1 MMRVSYGMLEKKK
14 MGTISKYKI
23 LSQAKESFTRAEYKS
38 ALDKFAEVLQS
49 YPNSKEAFNGVI
61 LSEMA
66 MSGEEGAEAL
76 FDYYEILREEDKEEA
91 DTIMSE
97 ILEGMDGSLERLSEV
112 FAEPLRNRLEFEE
125 GILYSDF
132 VKILQ
137 EGGDFV
143 ETFEN
148 IMFSTRV
155 IITSKEDF
163 IDFLDKLIEHD
174 FEQMALTYLENAL
187 SVYPSDKLLRKLLKK
202 LAQGKNIEN

>member
-1 MMRVSYGMLEKKK
+1 
-14 MGTISKYKI
+14 MGTLSKYKI
-23 LSQAKESFTRAEYKS
+23 LSQAKESFSRAEYKR
-38 ALDKFAEVLQS
+38 ALDKFAQVLQN

-76 FDYYEILREEDKEEA
+76 FDYYEILKDEDIEQA
-91 DTIMSE
+91 DVIMSD
-97 ILEGMDGSLERLSEV
+97 ILEGMDGSLEKLSEV
-112 FAEPLRNRLEFEE
+112 FAEPLRERLEFEE

-132 VKILQ
+132 KKILQ

-155 IITSKEDF
+155 IITNKEDF
-163 IDFLDKLIEHD
+163 IDFLDKLIEHN
-174 FEQMALTYLENAL
+174 FAQMALTYLENAL
-187 SVYPSDKLLRKLLKK
+187 SIYPSDKLLRKLLKK

>member
-1 MMRVSYGMLEKKK
+1 VPEKKN

-23 LSQAKESFTRAEYKS
+23 LSQAKDNFTRAEYKS
-38 ALDKFAEVLQS
+38 ALDKFAEVLQN

-76 FDYYEILREEDKEEA
+76 FDYYEILKEEDKEEA
-91 DTIMSE
+91 DAIMSE
-97 ILEGMDGSLERLSEV
+97 ILEGMDGSLEKLSEV

-132 VKILQ
+132 QKILQ

-155 IITSKEDF
+155 IITNKEDF

-174 FEQMALTYLENAL
+174 FVQMALTYLENAL
-187 SVYPSDKLLRKLLKK
+187 SVYPSDKFLRKLLKK

>member
-1 MMRVSYGMLEKKK
+1 MRE
-14 MGTISKYKI
+14 ISTYKI
-23 LSQAKESFTRAEYKS
+23 LSQAKESFTKAEYKS
-38 ALDKFAEVLQS
+38 ALDKFAQVLQKDPS
-49 YPNSKEAFNGVI
+49 SKEAFNGVI

-76 FDYYEILREEDKEEA
+76 FDYYEILREEDKEQA
-91 DTIMSE
+91 DLIMSE
-97 ILEGMDGSLERLSEV
+97 ILESIDGSLEKLSEI

-132 VKILQ
+132 QKILE

-163 IDFLDKLIEHD
+163 IDFLDKLIEHG
-174 FEQMALTYLENAL
+174 FAQMALTYLENAL
-187 SVYPSDKLLRKLLKK
+187 SLYPSDRLLRKLLKK
-202 LAQGKNIEN
+202 LAESKNIEN

>member
-1 MMRVSYGMLEKKK
+1 
-14 MGTISKYKI
+14 MGTLSKYKV
-23 LSQAKESFTRAEYKS
+23 LSQAKESFSKAEYKR
-38 ALDKFAEVLQS
+38 ALDKFAQVLQN

-76 FDYYEILREEDKEEA
+76 FDYYEILREEDMEQA
-91 DTIMSE
+91 DVIMSD
-97 ILEGMDGSLERLSEV
+97 ILEGMDGSLEKLSEV
-112 FAEPLRNRLEFEE
+112 FAEPLRERLEFEE

-132 VKILQ
+132 KKILH
-137 EGGDFV
+137 EGGAFV

-155 IITSKEDF
+155 IITNKEDF
-163 IDFLDKLIEHD
+163 IDFLDKLIEHN
-174 FEQMALTYLENAL
+174 FAQMALTYLENAL
-187 SVYPSDKLLRKLLKK
+187 SIYPSDKLLRKLLKK